1 MFLESKFQ
9 KQPVFEI
16 TAQLY
21 NNYRK
26 LSLFFGKKVYISGFW
41 LYEIDFCFMKGL
53 SSRF

>member
-26 LSLFFGKKVYISGFW
+26 LSLFFWKES
-41 LYEIDFCFMKGL
+41 LYK
-53 SSRF
+53 RFLAL